1 MTKMNAIEIKR
12 YVDRLFKANRKEGLA
27 DIPIIGGHY
36 VPGEDNIRPLKKKAC
51 AALAARE
58 QFYENGPAYA
68 QPLPLSYNE
77 REALKHGGVP
87 HILAWF
93 ARSLEARYYDYLE
106 HPPFDDYACGV
117 MASEHTP
124 DFIKKKQLLKRF
136 PPRPLDGLGP
146 GLYWE
151 PPEEHARTMADY
163 RRSQA
168 RAASYR
174 ASRDDPSKPVTRSQ

>member
-1 MTKMNAIEIKR
+1 MNMIEIEQ
-12 YVDRLFKANRKEGLA
+12 YVDRLFKANRKKSYVA
-27 DIPIIGGHY
+27 DIPIVGGHY
-36 VPGEDNIRPLKKKAC
+36 VPREDNVRPLKKKAR

-58 QFYENGPAYA
+58 WFYENGPADL

-77 REALKHGGVP
+77 REDLKHGGVP

-93 ARSLEARYYDYLE
+93 ARSLEALDYNYLE
-106 HPPFDDYACGV
+106 HPPFCDYACGV
-117 MASEHTP
+117 MASEHAP
-124 DFIKKKQLLKRF
+124 DFIKKEHLLKRF
-136 PPRPLDGLGP
+136 PPRPVVGLGP

>member
-1 MTKMNAIEIKR
+1 MNMIEIEQ

-87 HILAWF
+87 HILAWY
-93 ARSLEARYYDYLE
+93 ARSLEALDYNYLE
-106 HPPFDDYACGV
+106 YPSFFDYACGV
-117 MASEHTP
+117 MASEHAP
-124 DFIKKKQLLKRF
+124 NFIKKEQLLKRF

-146 GLYWE
+146 ALCWE

-163 RRSQA
+163 RRSEA